1 MEKRIIV
8 KGKLIKYRIN
18 KSLWAKNM
26 RISVSCDAGVVL
38 TLPRSISEKIAE
50 EFLLQKIG
58 WVLKKIRYF
67 KDFEKIK
74 YSKKDYLKNKETAR
88 KMIEEK
94 ILSFNKIY
102 DFRFK
107 RIAIRNQKTRWGSC
121 SKDGNLNFNYKI
133 IHLPEE
139 LQNYIIIH
147 ELCHLEEFNHSKK
160 FWKLV
165 ERFFPDYKRARRN
178 LRKII
183 L

>member
-94 ILSFNKIY
+94 ILSFNK
-102 DFRFK
+102 
-107 RIAIRNQKTRWGSC
+107 
-121 SKDGNLNFNYKI
+121 
-133 IHLPEE
+133 
-139 LQNYIIIH
+139 
-147 ELCHLEEFNHSKK
+147 
-160 FWKLV
+160 
-165 ERFFPDYKRARRN
+165 
-178 LRKII
+178 
-183 L
+183 